1 MTPHFST
8 PSWPNRIRT
17 AFDGA
22 TALPDQPLW
31 LADRLTHPTSDER
44 AGADG
49 ARAERPERHHVYV
62 PENYEANYPYPLIVW
77 LTDPGHSVP
86 DLMRLFPRISTQN
99 FVATAL
105 SGCGLLESLFCT
117 LTGLT
122 NLPVEETAE
131 RILDRVRQIRRC
143 YHIHTERVYVAGCD
157 LAASLA
163 LELLLQKPDWF
174 AGMLG
179 FGRVEVPR
187 GRSLRHFRRLRGKR
201 VFIGADLR
209 QPRKAL
215 ATFLRTGRLL
225 HSAGLDVSA
234 RLYDADAPVTSEML
248 SDVNHW
254 LIQGICASNPV

>member
-8 PSWPNRIRT
+8 PSWPNRIRP
-17 AFDGA
+17 AFDGP

-31 LADRLTHPTSDER
+31 LADRLTHPKTDETR
-44 AGADG
+44 TDA
-49 ARAERPERHHVYV
+49 ARSRSAELPCVYT

-77 LTDPGHSVP
+77 LSDPGHTVQE
-86 DLMRLFPRISTQN
+86 LMEFAPRISTQN
-99 FVATAL
+99 YLATAL
-105 SGCGLLESLFCT
+105 SGCGLLESLFRA
-117 LTGLT
+117 LTGIA
-122 NLPVEETAE
+122 NLPVDETAE
-131 RILDRVRQIRRC
+131 RIYERVRQIRRC

-157 LAASLA
+157 LAATLA
-163 LELLLQKPDWF
+163 LELLLQRPEWF

-179 FGRVEVPR
+179 FGRVEIPH
-187 GRSLRHFRRLRGKR
+187 GRSLRHFRQLRGKR

-234 RLYDADAPVTSEML
+234 RLYDANEPVTSEML

-254 LIQGICASNPV
+254 LMEGICASNLV